1 MQRNSTMR
9 SIRVLA
15 ILGAVLGFTSAT
27 RADDDFL
34 KPDNWEGLIDDYWT
48 IKDGTV
54 IGETKEQQKFNTFLC
69 SKKKYKDFDMK
80 FQIRLKGTDAAN
92 SGIQIRSQIVD
103 MKTFAVGGPQAD
115 IGKGYW
121 GSLYGE
127 RFDAKGKIGGGHMM
141 KQAPA
146 DKVNEKLKKDDFNEY
161 QIICKGKHVAITIN
175 GVTCVD
181 QDFEIMPDEGI
192 IAFQLHGGPPMQ
204 VTFKDIVF
212 KELK

>member
-1 MQRNSTMR
+1 MHA
-9 SIRVLA
+9 IRMLIICGSVMG
-15 ILGAVLGFTSAT
+15 IVDSA

-34 KPDNWEGLIDDYWT
+34 KPDNWEGLIKEYWT
-48 IKDGTV
+48 IDNNTV
-54 IGETKEQQKFNTFLC
+54 IGETKKQQGFNTFLC
-69 SKKKYKDFDMK
+69 SKKKYKDFDLK

-92 SGIQIRSQIVD
+92 SGVQFRSQIVD

-115 IGKGYW
+115 VGKGYW

-127 RFDAKGKIGGGHMM
+127 RFDAKGKVGGGHMM

-161 QIICKGKHVAITIN
+161 HIICKGKHVTITVN

-192 IAFQLHGGPPMQ
+192 IAFQLHAGPPMQ
-204 VTFKDIVF
+204 VTFKDIQF
-212 KELK
+212 KEIQ